1 MVSVPRPD
9 AARRAEPLPAPESA
23 PLPAR
28 QDAAPTARP
37 QPLVPLAG
45 PALATPAAFAA
56 KLPLREL
63 VAAPMP
69 DPGVTLEMRHDGPL
83 YTMVATTNESRD
95 TFHVYQARHRDGPWT
110 RVKDTMGKPVSIFPQ
125 SARPAWISTEHP
137 DRWAPELHKLGDKWM
152 CLYTARHIEGDLRV
166 AVAIADCVTGPYR
179 DLGPILTAPHGVID
193 ATIVRDRK
201 SGRSVMVYKN
211 DDNAAGKPTPIL
223 TRPFSLED
231 DGVVWLGEP
240 HEICRSGEGHGGL
253 LEGPWLVHEN
263 DATWIVLSSDY
274 YGGANYKMW
283 IGTVDDL
290 ERGKVADLAHLMTSD
305 SPCLRGEWKGPGHC
319 SLVKEAPG
327 IYSVYFHAWPAG
339 TENTSDWNQR
349 FQGGEQRKAL
359 RATLAFIDE
368 RGQAC
373 PPYIVE
379 DRIKA

>member
-1 MVSVPRPD
+1 
-9 AARRAEPLPAPESA
+9 
-23 PLPAR
+23 
-28 QDAAPTARP
+28 
-37 QPLVPLAG
+37 
-45 PALATPAAFAA
+45 
-56 KLPLREL
+56 
-63 VAAPMP
+63 MP
-69 DPGVTLEMRHDGPL
+69 DPGVVLEMRRDGPL

-95 TFHVYQARHRDGPWT
+95 TFHIYQARHRDGPWT
-110 RVKDTMGKPVSIFPQ
+110 RLKDVMGKPASIF
-125 SARPAWISTEHP
+125 SEAMRPKWISTKEP
-137 DRWAPELHKLGDKWM
+137 DRWAPELHHLGDKWL
-152 CLYTARHIEGDLRV
+152 CLYTARHLEGDLRV
-166 AVAIADCVTGPYR
+166 AVAVADEATGPYR

-201 SGRSVMVYKN
+201 SGRDFMVYKN
-211 DDNAAGKPTPIL
+211 DDNAVGKPTPIL
-223 TRPFSLED
+223 TRPFALED
-231 DGVVWLGEP
+231 SGVVWLGEP

-253 LEGPWLVHEN
+253 LEGPWLVHEH

-274 YGGANYKMW
+274 YGGADYKMW

-290 ERGKVADLAHLMTSD
+290 AHGKVDSLEHLMTSD

-349 FQGGEQRKAL
+349 FVGGEQRKVL

-368 RGQAC
+368 RGKPC